1 MIALSAQFTTKE
13 SNEISRLQEKIT
25 SNTSSALEVQIAQ
38 AQLDELRRSK
48 GAYFFSS
55 PFPSCKLSY
64 HYLEPTLHNH
74 KHNLRGVGE
83 VGSGNSNIFHDDEA
97 FERYNMGAAVG
108 HHPGSKVAN
117 QAAADRASIKNSA
130 YHASSASPHMRTR
143 F

>member
-1 MIALSAQFTTKE
+1 MSCGALKVPIF
-13 SNEISRLQEKIT
+13 SR
-25 SNTSSALEVQIAQ
+25 
-38 AQLDELRRSK
+38 
-48 GAYFFSS
+48 
-55 PFPSCKLSY
+55 FPSHRVICQPY
-64 HYLEPTLHNH
+64 HHLEPALHNH
-74 KHNLRGVGE
+74 KHNMRGVDE

-117 QAAADRASIKNSA
+117 QAAADRASVKNSA